1 MTTQIVNETSTFVKA
16 SDGSILAGESLA
28 DILAHQAEHSH
39 KIKLYDCY
47 ASPSVKFYNGTIKSV
62 TVSTADY
69 DQFVSHL
76 KASGWQLRPQ
86 VTSGGFTATRG
97 N

>member
-1 MTTQIVNETSTFVKA
+1 MNTQILTETTTFVKA
-16 SDGSILAGESLA
+16 SDGSILAGDSLA

-39 KIKLYDCY
+39 KVKLFDTNQGQ
-47 ASPSVKFYNGTIKSV
+47 AIKFYNGTIKTV
-62 TVSTADY
+62 EVSTADY

-76 KASGWQLRPQ
+76 RQSGWQLRPQ

>member
-1 MTTQIVNETSTFVKA
+1 MNTQIVNETSIFVKA

-28 DILAHQAEHSH
+28 DILAHQASHSW
-39 KIKLYDCY
+39 KVKGFATYSKTSI
-47 ASPSVKFYNGTIKSV
+47 KFYNGSV
-62 TVSTADY
+62 KMVDVPEAEY
-69 DQFVSHL
+69 RAFEGHL